1 MNATIFRQ
9 IVPGSNYATELL
21 LSLWINCDT
30 KRKNNDESL
39 SMCYIGNTI
48 YEMTQK
54 EMMESQDTKAE
65 INIRETDLFV
75 PYDYKIDNYETVS
88 QILIFDTNRNSLIL
102 KDIEEN
108 ISRFKSILIL
118 TERKSH
124 VNVLNLYLKERYETV
139 AISGD
144 DSERSRKSKL
154 EQIEQG
160 HFQIIIST
168 GQYFGEGI
176 DVSELECL
184 YIVYPFAFEGK
195 LVQYIGRIQ
204 RSGKAPV
211 IFDYRDSKIDYFEK
225 MFKQRNR
232 YYNKLR

>member
-1 MNATIFRQ
+1 MVCFL
-9 IVPGSNYATELL
+9 G
-21 LSLWINCDT
+21 
-30 KRKNNDESL
+30 
-39 SMCYIGNTI
+39 YI
-48 YEMTQK
+48 
-54 EMMESQDTKAE
+54 
-65 INIRETDLFV
+65 
-75 PYDYKIDNYETVS
+75 ID
-88 QILIFDTNRNSLIL
+88 
-102 KDIEEN
+102 EN

-124 VNVLNLYLKERYETV
+124 VNILNLYLKDKYETI
-139 AISGD
+139 AISGG

-154 EQIEQG
+154 EQIQQG

-176 DVSELECL
+176 DISSLECL
-184 YIVYPFAFEGK
+184 FIVYPFAFEGK

-204 RSGKAPV
+204 RSGKPPV

-232 YYNKLR
+232 YYNKLRK

>member
-1 MNATIFRQ
+1 MPALPLPLGLQ
-9 IVPGSNYATELL
+9 ISGPFQ
-21 LSLWINCDT
+21 
-30 KRKNNDESL
+30 RKNNDEKL
-39 SMCYIGNTI
+39 IYVYIGNII

-54 EMMESQDTKAE
+54 ELMKSQSGKVE
-65 INIRETDLFV
+65 INIRDTALFV
-75 PYDYKIDNYETVS
+75 LYDYKIDNYETVS
-88 QILIFDTNRNSLIL
+88 QILIFDTNRNNLII

-108 ISRFKSILIL
+108 IPRFKSILIL
-118 TERKSH
+118 TERKAH
-124 VNVLNLYLKERYETV
+124 VNVLNLYLKEKYETI

-176 DVSELECL
+176 DISELECL
-184 YIVYPFAFEGK
+184 FIVYPFAFEGK
-195 LVQYIGRIQ
+195 LIQYIGRVQ
-204 RSGKAPV
+204 RAGKPPV

-232 YYNKLR
+232 YYNKLRK